1 LKIDKIFFSSEIE
14 LVIYIKQIYQT
25 NFIICA
31 FLLLKKVANMLFY
44 PKVLHILTIFALFYG
59 IEIFNCF
66 SFNSYI
72 IANLLKK
79 IH

>member
-1 LKIDKIFFSSEIE
+1 LKIDNFFFSSEIE

-25 NFIICA
+25 NFIICD

-44 PKVLHILTIFALFYG
+44 PKILHILIIFALFYG

-66 SFNSYI
+66 
-72 IANLLKK
+72 
-79 IH
+79 